1 MINRR
6 HIWFGIQAIGTVVLL
21 ALLFRNFDWVRFFDV
36 LSAMSPAF
44 YAGSLLV
51 VIALQ
56 LMTAI
61 RWQMVLSALGVTVS
75 FGEVL
80 RQALIGMFFSNLM
93 PTAVGGDAVKV
104 YYLGRTAGYAEVG
117 ASVLLDRFLGFLW
130 LAIAGSTI
138 AWIVPADSALLQLN
152 RHLLTL
158 FAVVLSAL
166 AFASRLPIEP
176 VIARVMPSRWQ
187 ALQARLNEFIG
198 LLRRGALRPAPMA
211 ASLVFALVMS
221 RMNAELYLRY
231 FQASGLPALPVLPVL
246 LVMISMSVFVNV
258 PLSVNG
264 IGLREQ
270 LHVLLFAGLG
280 VPPEVAVWI
289 ALLLFSHSLVLS
301 LVGCGLWLRVKRDV
315 VPATP

>member
-1 MINRR
+1 
-6 HIWFGIQAIGTVVLL
+6 
-21 ALLFRNFDWVRFFDV
+21 
-36 LSAMSPAF
+36 MSPAL

-51 VIALQ
+51 VLAIQ
-56 LMTAI
+56 LMTAV
-61 RWQMVLSALGVTVS
+61 RWQLVLRALGVTVS
-75 FGEVL
+75 LGEVL
-80 RQALIGMFFSNLM
+80 RQALIGMFFSNIM

-130 LAIAGSTI
+130 LAIVGSVI

-152 RHLLTL
+152 RNLLTI
-158 FAVVLSAL
+158 FAVLLAGF
-166 AFASRLPIEP
+166 AFASRLPIER
-176 VIARVMPSRWQ
+176 VIARVTPAGWQ
-187 ALQARLNEFIG
+187 VLEARLAQFVG
-198 LLRRGALRPAPMA
+198 LLRRGALQPAPLA

-221 RMNAELYLRY
+221 WINAELYLRY
-231 FQASGLPALPVLPVL
+231 FLASGLPALPVLPVM
-246 LVMISMSVFVNV
+246 LVIIGMAVFVNV

-280 VPPEVAVWI
+280 VQPEVAVWI
-289 ALLLFSHSLVLS
+289 SLLLFSHALLLS
-301 LVGCGLWLRVKRDV
+301 LAGCVLWLRVKRDI

>member
-1 MINRR
+1 MSRR
-6 HIWFGIQAIGTVVLL
+6 NIWFGLQAIGTLVLL
-21 ALLFRNFDWVRFFDV
+21 GLLFRNFDWARFLDV
-36 LSAMSPAF
+36 LTAMSPAF

-51 VIALQ
+51 VLAVQ
-56 LMTAI
+56 LMTAV
-61 RWQMVLSALGVTVS
+61 RWQMVLGALGVTVS
-75 FGEVL
+75 LGEVL
-80 RQALIGMFFSNLM
+80 RQALIGMFFSNIM

-130 LAIAGSTI
+130 LAIIGSTV

-152 RHLLTL
+152 RNLLTL
-158 FAVVLSAL
+158 CAVLLTTLAL
-166 AFASRLPIEP
+166 ASQLPVER
-176 VIARVMPSRWQ
+176 VIARVTPSRWQ
-187 ALQARLNEFIG
+187 ALQARLEEFVG
-198 LLRRGALRPAPMA
+198 LLRRGALRPAPLA

-221 RMNAELYLRY
+221 RMNTELYLRY
-231 FQASGLPALPVLPVL
+231 FQASGLPALPVLPVM
-246 LVMISMSVFVNV
+246 LVMLGMSVFVNV

-301 LVGCGLWLRVKRDV
+301 LVGCVLWLKVKRDV